1 MKLFNF
7 KKRSIEVLKAN
18 THNGNYA
25 DYTKIRTEV
34 RDTVGSYIYRLTE
47 SKPVILTVI
56 QEV

>member
-1 MKLFNF
+1 
-7 KKRSIEVLKAN
+7 VLKAN
-18 THNGNYA
+18 THNGKYA